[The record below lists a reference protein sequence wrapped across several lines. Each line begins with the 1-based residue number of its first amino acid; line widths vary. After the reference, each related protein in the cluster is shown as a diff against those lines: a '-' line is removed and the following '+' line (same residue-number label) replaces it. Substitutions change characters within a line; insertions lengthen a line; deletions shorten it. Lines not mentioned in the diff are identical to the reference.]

1 MLTEGAWRKLP
12 KDLLVDEDFDYIESL
27 LPRQYAYA
35 PYMFY
40 LAALRKAD
48 DNGIFDVEDFV
59 IFSRLMRVDDIEI
72 VKTIVNAMISRHI
85 IWHETRESSI
95 CGFISWETSDV
106 DAKKARPL
114 SDRRKI
120 VQEKIKEQEKN
131 SEKFVEFATEPTSA
145 AQNAQNGQRAAEKR
159 NDAPQAMPPDGAET
173 TDFDGNFSCP
183 KNDKN
188 AENVVNDFYDDK
200 NAKNVVEKIETER
213 KKEKQEEKEKTHTL
227 EQRKERESEKEAV
240 TGYGP
245 LVSPPPVTAERTA
258 AVAETKITDSEDQ
271 QEIQTY
277 DAFCSGDVGTLAE
290 EALSLGGGVSEESA
304 DSALF
309 AYLNDF
315 FVKNCNGYKPKQS
328 AHAIRQLC
336 AEIKGLSDDYNP
348 PVEVAGVL
356 CSEFKRMCDGQRAQY
371 WKGQALLP
379 SYMLKTRCWME
390 LLQHAGKIL
399 ATNTANNK
407 FMAEAKKAEAEYLA
421 EKDAISV
428 AVRDELL
435 KYNIDP
441 DAPDAQRLLLI
452 AKSREQEEKRKA
464 AEVEAEAAEAKKV
477 GDIF

>member
-12 KDLLVDEDFDYIESL
+12 KDLLVDEDFNYIESL

-72 VKTIVNAMISRHI
+72 VKTIVNGMISRHI

-159 NDAPQAMPPDGAET
+159 NDAPQAMPPEGAET
-173 TDFDGNFSCP
+173 ADFDGNFSCP

-188 AENVVNDFYDDK
+188 AKNVVNDFYDDK

-258 AVAETKITDSEDQ
+258 AVAETKTTDSEEQ

-277 DAFCSGDVGTLAE
+277 DASCSEDAETLAE

-336 AEIKGLSDDYNP
+336 AEIKGLSDAYNP

-390 LLQHAGKIL
+390 LLQYAGKIL

-421 EKDAISV
+421 EKAAISV

-464 AEVEAEAAEAKKV
+464 AEVEAEAAEAEKV

>member
-72 VKTIVNAMISRHI
+72 VKTIVNGMISRHI

-114 SDRRKI
+114 SDRRRI

-159 NDAPQAMPPDGAET
+159 NDAPQAMPPEGAET
-173 TDFDGNFSCP
+173 ANIDGNFSCS

-188 AENVVNDFYDDK
+188 AKNVVNVFYDDK
-200 NAKNVVEKIETER
+200 NAKNVGEKIETER

-240 TGYGP
+240 TGSGP

-258 AVAETKITDSEDQ
+258 AVAETKTTDSEEQ

-277 DAFCSGDVGTLAE
+277 DASCSGDAGTLAE

-328 AHAIRQLC
+328 AHAIRKLC
-336 AEIKGLSDDYNP
+336 AEIKGLSDEVNP
-348 PVEVAGVL
+348 PDVVAGVL

-371 WKGQALLP
+371 WKGQVLLP

-399 ATNTANNK
+399 ATNTANNR

-421 EKDAISV
+421 EKAAISV

-441 DAPDAQRLLLI
+441 DAPDAQKLLLI

-464 AEVEAEAAEAKKV
+464 AEAEAEAAKAEKV
-477 GDIF
+477 SDIF

>member
-72 VKTIVNAMISRHI
+72 VKTIVNGMISRHI

-173 TDFDGNFSCP
+173 ADFDGNFSCP
-183 KNDKN
+183 KN
-188 AENVVNDFYDDK
+188 DK

-213 KKEKQEEKEKTHTL
+213 KKEKQDEKEKTHTL

-240 TGYGP
+240 TGSGP

-258 AVAETKITDSEDQ
+258 AVAETKTTDSEEQ

-277 DAFCSGDVGTLAE
+277 DAFCSGDAGTLAE

-336 AEIKGLSDDYNP
+336 AEIKGLSDEVNP
-348 PVEVAGVL
+348 PDVVAGVL

-371 WKGQALLP
+371 WKGQVLLP

-399 ATNTANNK
+399 ATNTANNR

-421 EKDAISV
+421 EKAAISV

-464 AEVEAEAAEAKKV
+464 AEVEAEAAEAEKV